1 MLKKLQKCAEIWK
14 SLLNCENKN
23 FKHVYYGTMLVYI
36 QTLLLIYL
44 IFIKKWDRATQKM
57 LRITYWQGNINLLKC
72 FTTKYLFKN
81 CYIKIIFIYW
91 SYKTSD
97 LSSNIIQGLNL
108 IIDNPLE
115 FGKIYPHSHHQ
126 HHVLDVVSLVW

>member
-14 SLLNCENKN
+14 SLLNWENKTSN
-23 FKHVYYGTMLVYI
+23 MFIMGPCLC
-36 QTLLLIYL
+36 IYKL
-44 IFIKKWDRATQKM
+44 IKKRDRATHKM
-57 LRITYWQGNINLLKC
+57 LRITYGQGNINLFKC

-126 HHVLDVVSLVW
+126 HLVLDVVSLVW